1 MTMGLVQNAAWWA
14 ADYLYAARAQILALD
29 RRVDAAT
36 FCTGHR
42 SPVVVLPGVYEPW
55 RFMLPMIRMLH
66 GDGHPVHVV
75 DPLQN
80 NRRPVAHGAEA
91 VAHYL
96 REHQLEDVAI
106 VAHSKG
112 GLLGKHVMAF
122 CTEKNRVRSMVA
134 IATPFG
140 GSTLARYQVSPT
152 LRSFSPRN
160 ATLRKLDAERTANER
175 IVSVFARFD
184 PHIPEGSRLEGAH
197 NVEVETGGHFRIL
210 AHPKTLRVVRECA
223 GEHDRGRTDHQ

>member
-1 MTMGLVQNAAWWA
+1 MGLVQNVGWWA

-29 RRVDAAT
+29 RRTDSDT
-36 FCTGHR
+36 FRTGHR
-42 SPVVVLPGVYEPW
+42 APVVILPGVYEPW

-66 GDGHPVHVV
+66 SDGHPVRVI

-91 VAHYL
+91 VTHYL
-96 REHQLEDVAI
+96 REHQLEDVVI

-122 CTEKNRVRSMVA
+122 GTEGSRVRSMVA

-152 LRSFSPRN
+152 LRSFSPRD
-160 ATLRKLDAERTANER
+160 ATLRKLDAERLVNAH

-184 PHIPEGSRLEGAH
+184 PHIPEGSRLEGAR
-197 NVEVETGGHFRIL
+197 NVEVDTGGHFRIL
-210 AHPKTLRVVRECA
+210 SHPETLRIVRDVA
-223 GEHDRGRTDHQ
+223 GNNDNGREDHQ

>member
-1 MTMGLVQNAAWWA
+1 MGVVQNAAWWA

-29 RRVDAAT
+29 RRIAPGD
-36 FCTGHR
+36 FLTGHLT
-42 SPVVVLPGVYEPW
+42 PVVVLPGVYEPW

-91 VAHYL
+91 VGQYL
-96 REHQLEDVAI
+96 RAQQLEQVII

-122 CTEKNRVRSMVA
+122 STERHRILSMVA

-140 GSTLARYQVSPT
+140 GSSLARYQLSPT
-152 LRSFSPRN
+152 LRSFSPRD
-160 ATLRKLDAERTANER
+160 ATLRKLNAEHSVNER
-175 IVSVFARFD
+175 IVSVFAAFD
-184 PHIPEGSRLEGAH
+184 PHIPEGSWLEGAQ
-197 NVEVETGGHFRIL
+197 NIEIDTGGHFRIL
-210 AHPKTLRVVRECA
+210 AHPETLRIVRDTTRNNN
-223 GEHDRGRTDHQ
+223 GGRADHQ